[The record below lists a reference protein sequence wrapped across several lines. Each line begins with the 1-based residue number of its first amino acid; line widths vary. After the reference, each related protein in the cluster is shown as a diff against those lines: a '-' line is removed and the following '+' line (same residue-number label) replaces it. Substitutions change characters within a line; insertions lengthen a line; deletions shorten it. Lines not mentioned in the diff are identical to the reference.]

1 MSDRA
6 PSIAAIVILSVLLV
20 ACGGAGRTETPVPA
34 ADTPARSSD
43 LTSTEPLLLEPAWDD
58 RTVFQRGLVEGE
70 REVLDGLPGASVY
83 RIDVVISDDL
93 LSLEGQQAVHYTNQ
107 EDQPLDE
114 IYFRLFPNTAG
125 GKITV
130 STIRAEG
137 ADLEATYEFQ
147 DSALRAFLP
156 QPLQPGDALDLEL
169 GFQVEMAQEMTGNYG
184 LFGYFEEVLVLDG
197 FYPVIPVYDDE
208 GWNVEDPPPNGD
220 LTYYDASF
228 YLVRVTAP
236 AELTLVAS
244 GIETGRED
252 SGESQTVSFAAGPA
266 RDFYLAASERFTVVS
281 GMVGETRVNSYAFPE
296 RIEGAKVALR
306 VTIAAL
312 ESFGQRLGTYPYT
325 EFDVVS
331 TPMLALGI
339 EYPAMTGITL
349 RAYDPDETISG
360 LPSQVILESTVAHE
374 VAHQWFYNIVGND
387 QVDEPWMDEALV
399 QYFTGRY
406 YADTYGEE
414 AYQSYRDSWDS
425 RWQRV
430 ERAEIPIGLPS
441 AAYSEE
447 AYSPIVYGRGPIFVE
462 TLAKEMGQAKF
473 DAFMRDYYQSHKW
486 GIGTADAFRQLA
498 EAHCQCDLAGL
509 FEDWVYER

>member
-1 MSDRA
+1 
-6 PSIAAIVILSVLLV
+6 L
-20 ACGGAGRTETPVPA
+20 
-34 ADTPARSSD
+34 
-43 LTSTEPLLLEPAWDD
+43 
-58 RTVFQRGLVEGE
+58 
-70 REVLDGLPGASVY
+70 
-83 RIDVVISDDL
+83 
-93 LSLEGQQAVHYTNQ
+93 
-107 EDQPLDE
+107 
-114 IYFRLFPNTAG
+114 
-125 GKITV
+125 
-130 STIRAEG
+130 
-137 ADLEATYEFQ
+137 
-147 DSALRAFLP
+147 
-156 QPLQPGDALDLEL
+156 
-169 GFQVEMAQEMTGNYG
+169 
-184 LFGYFEEVLVLDG
+184 
-197 FYPVIPVYDDE
+197 
-208 GWNVEDPPPNGD
+208 
-220 LTYYDASF
+220 
-228 YLVRVTAP
+228 
-236 AELTLVAS
+236 
-244 GIETGRED
+244 
-252 SGESQTVSFAAGPA
+252 
-266 RDFYLAASERFTVVS
+266 
-281 GMVGETRVNSYAFPE
+281 
-296 RIEGAKVALR
+296 
-306 VTIAAL
+306 
-312 ESFGQRLGTYPYT
+312 
-325 EFDVVS
+325 
-331 TPMLALGI
+331 
-339 EYPAMTGITL
+339 
-349 RAYDPDETISG
+349 AYDPDETISG